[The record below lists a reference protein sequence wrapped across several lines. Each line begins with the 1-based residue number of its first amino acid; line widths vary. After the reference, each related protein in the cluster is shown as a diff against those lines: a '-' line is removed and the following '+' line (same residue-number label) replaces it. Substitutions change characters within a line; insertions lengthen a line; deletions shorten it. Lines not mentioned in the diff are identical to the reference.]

1 MKRYLKAAE
10 QPTVEEKLKDDIDNL
25 SDDFDFVISGIEKIA
40 ADGDYG
46 KATELVNGLSEM
58 INASIEEMAE
68 SISAE
73 APAVE

>member
-10 QPTVEEKLKDDIDNL
+10 QPTVEEQLGDAIDNL
-25 SDDFDFVISGIEKIA
+25 NDDFDFVISGIEKIA

-46 KATELVNGLSEM
+46 KANELVNSLSEM

-68 SISAE
+68 SISTE
-73 APAVE
+73 APAAE